1 MIPSH
6 GGSLPSLHMPPH
18 KGDSGKQKSRH
29 PKDDGATAEDG
40 GTYSHYAITQVTTT
54 FLQNRYF
61 VGSIQVLKELR
72 DLPEEQ
78 NQMFHSCVKVSF
90 RLKEETF
97 TQE

>member
-29 PKDDGATAEDG
+29 PKDGGATAEDG
-40 GTYSHYAITQVTTT
+40 GTYSHYAITQVTTI

-61 VGSIQVLKELR
+61 VGSIQILKEVRALMPIH
-72 DLPEEQ
+72 DAHP
-78 NQMFHSCVKVSF
+78 HSPPAH
-90 RLKEETF
+90 TP
-97 TQE
+97 